1 MKRLSLINLEAFP
14 SVERLAAVSPQFD
27 NCDGN
32 SEYGCSRKCPKLQ
45 AAQVRDDSQMDNR
58 SRSAGVNAP
67 EGITQSLREI
77 IMNKLTA
84 GGIAVIF
91 VFIFTATAYAQPTSL
106 DAAGRLKT
114 ELEPKIAVEI
124 NQKRLPGFAIGVVKD
139 GKLIYERGFGV
150 ARLGGT
156 TSITPQSLFH
166 MASVTKTFVAT
177 AIMQLAEAGKID
189 LDAPLVRYLPY
200 FRLDDERYRAVTIR
214 QMLSH
219 TSGIPDTVNY
229 NWDKPE
235 YDAGALERFVR
246 SLAGEKL
253 VLAPGEKFAYSNS
266 AYEVLGDVIAKVS
279 GESFEDYVQHQI
291 LTPLGMKSSTLLL
304 REASPQ
310 LLTSPHVM
318 DGGKIVVSKIFP
330 YNRAHAPSS
339 TLYSSI
345 EDMSLW
351 AIANLNRGEL
361 NGHRILKRETIDAM
375 WRPVTD
381 AFNLKEGISWF
392 TAEQQGHRLVLHSGG
407 DVGFESLVMLAP
419 DDGVA
424 VVTMT
429 NFASPDRNYLEDF
442 TSGAMRIVLGLKE
455 QVTKTA
461 QTPAVTTAQLNPDEA
476 RKKTDEILAAY
487 VTALGGR
494 EALEKITSRTAKG
507 SFEVSGIAISG
518 PVEMFAKA
526 PNKRLIVLRMPGNE
540 IFKDGF
546 DGAVGWE
553 LNPDDGLTLKTG
565 LDEGSAM
572 RDGDFY
578 QALKLRSQYPNLI
591 FKGNAKISIGKDTA
605 GKAVEH
611 DAFVLEA
618 PRAGSPRR
626 FYFDSQTGLLLRT
639 EEWNANGKMTE
650 AVEYDDY
657 RALDGVKVPFLT
669 YQIEDVKFTIKFSE
683 VKHNVPIDDAVF
695 VKPIAAKP

>member
-1 MKRLSLINLEAFP
+1 
-14 SVERLAAVSPQFD
+14 
-27 NCDGN
+27 
-32 SEYGCSRKCPKLQ
+32 
-45 AAQVRDDSQMDNR
+45 
-58 SRSAGVNAP
+58 
-67 EGITQSLREI
+67 
-77 IMNKLTA
+77 MNKLTA
-84 GGIAVIF
+84 RGIAVVF
-91 VFIFTATAYAQPTSL
+91 VFIFTATAYAQPASV
-106 DAAGRLKT
+106 DAAGRLKA
-114 ELEPKIAVEI
+114 ELEPKIAAET
-124 NQKRLPGFAIGVVKD
+124 NEKRLPGFVIGVVKD
-139 GKLIYERGFGV
+139 GKLIYEHGFGV
-150 ARLGGT
+150 AKLGGA

-177 AIMQLAEAGKID
+177 AIMQLVEAGKID

-200 FRLDDERYRAVTIR
+200 FRMDDERYRAITIR

-219 TSGIPDTVNY
+219 MSGIPDTVNY

-246 SLAGEKL
+246 SLADKKL

-266 AYEVLGDVIAKVS
+266 AYEALGDVIAKVS

-304 REASPQ
+304 REANPQ

-318 DGGKIVVSKIFP
+318 EGGKIVVSKIFP

-351 AIANLNRGEL
+351 AMANLNRGEL
-361 NGHRILKRETIDAM
+361 NGRRILKRETIDTM

-392 TAEQQGHRLVLHSGG
+392 TTEQQGHRYVLHSGG

-424 VVTMT
+424 VISMT
-429 NFASPDRNYLEDF
+429 NFASQNKNYLEDF
-442 TSGAMRIVLGLKE
+442 TSGAMRIMLGLKE
-455 QVTKTA
+455 QVSKTA
-461 QTPAVTTAQLNPDEA
+461 PTSAITTAELSPDEA

-507 SFEVSGIAISG
+507 TFEVSGIAISG

-526 PNKRLIVLRMPGNE
+526 PNKQLVVLRMPGNE
-540 IFKDGF
+540 MFKDGF
-546 DGAVGWE
+546 DGTVGWE

-572 RDGDFY
+572 RDADFY
-578 QALKLRSQYPNLI
+578 QPVKLRLQYPNLT
-591 FKGNAKISIGKDTA
+591 FKGSAKISTGRDATGKP
-605 GKAVEH
+605 VEH
-611 DAFVLEA
+611 DALVLEA
-618 PRAGSPRR
+618 PRSGSPRR
-626 FYFDSQTGLLLRT
+626 FFFDAKTGLLLRT
-639 EEWNANGKMTE
+639 EEWNASGKMTE
-650 AVEYDDY
+650 ATEYDDY
-657 RALDGVKVPFLT
+657 RAADGVKVPFLT
-669 YQIEDVKFTIKFSE
+669 LHIEDVIFTIKFSE
-683 VKHNVPIDDAVF
+683 VRHNVPIDDAVF
-695 VKPIAAKP
+695 VRPAAAKP